1 LGLLTEDEEGQDSSY
16 CNSCIKIDPT
26 FSKIDDKDLPE
37 YIENQI
43 KHFFEHYKEL
53 EEGKFVKVKGWEG
66 KQGAVKKIT
75 ESIQRFKGM
84 SK

>member
-1 LGLLTEDEEGQDSSY
+1 
-16 CNSCIKIDPT
+16 
-26 FSKIDDKDLPE
+26 
-37 YIENQI
+37 
-43 KHFFEHYKEL
+43 L